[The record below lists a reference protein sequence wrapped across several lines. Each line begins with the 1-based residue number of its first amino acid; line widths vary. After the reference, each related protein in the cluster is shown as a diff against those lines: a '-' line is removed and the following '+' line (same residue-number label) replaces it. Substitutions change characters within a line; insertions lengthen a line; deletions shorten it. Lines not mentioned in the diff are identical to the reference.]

1 MKTNSIIV
9 LIFCSLINFSV
20 YGQEGATKG
29 VRGKLAGISIGKQQ
43 EQMTKDFRYK
53 DSVNFEVKINPD
65 FFLLG
70 TFSDYMGRFAYVNRD
85 TQVDR
90 YYPYEEFLAKYVA
103 DFIERNYNIKVDTQF
118 KESRYSEIFS
128 RTIVEKLHSYY
139 DEQGKLKEGIFDS
152 EEKMYSFLTGVLL
165 RYGENIF
172 DNVFLISV
180 FNSPKRNEIYE
191 LLKSLECIKII
202 YKNYR
207 GNIPTVTKFYF
218 EATPRILKY
227 FNTIRNENVII
238 QSEYKKVNWKMFENS
253 DKETFERLK
262 QQIEEREKEVVNS
275 IKTIFKM

>member
-1 MKTNSIIV
+1 MKTNSIIA

-20 YGQEGATKG
+20 FGQ
-29 VRGKLAGISIGKQQ
+29 VAGHKQ

-53 DSVNFEVKINPD
+53 DSINFETKINPD
-65 FFLLG
+65 YFLLG
-70 TFSDYMGRFAYVNRD
+70 TFSDYMGRFAYVNRE

-103 DFIERNYNIKVDTQF
+103 DFIEKNYDIVVDTQF
-118 KESRYSEIFS
+118 EKSRHSEIFS
-128 RTIVEKLHSYY
+128 RAIAEKLHSYY

-172 DNVFLISV
+172 DDVFLISV
-180 FNSPKRNEIYE
+180 YNSPKRNEIYE
-191 LLKSLECIKII
+191 LLRVLECNKII
-202 YKNYR
+202 YKNFR

-227 FNTIRNENVII
+227 FNHIRNENRII
-238 QSEYKKVNWKMFENS
+238 QGEYKNVILKMFEGS
-253 DKETFERLK
+253 
-262 QQIEEREKEVVNS
+262 EKEEFVEIKKQWEGEEKEFENS

>member
-1 MKTNSIIV
+1 MKKVNSIIA
-9 LIFCSLINFSV
+9 LIFCSLISFSV
-20 YGQEGATKG
+20 FGQ
-29 VRGKLAGISIGKQQ
+29 VAGRSQ

-53 DSVNFEVKINPD
+53 DSINFEARINPD
-65 FFLLG
+65 FLLLG
-70 TFSDYMGRFAYVNRD
+70 TFSDYLGRFAYVNRE

-103 DFIERNYNIKVDTQF
+103 DFIEKNYNIEVEVKF
-118 KESRYSEIFS
+118 AESRHSEIFS
-128 RTIVEKLHSYY
+128 KAIAEKLHSYY

-180 FNSPKRNEIYE
+180 SNSPKRNEIYE
-191 LLKSLECIKII
+191 LLKTLECNKII
-202 YKNYR
+202 YKNFR

-227 FNTIRNENVII
+227 FNIVRNENEII
-238 QSEYKKVNWKMFENS
+238 QSEYKNVIWKMFEGS
-253 DKETFERLK
+253 DKKELEKYK
-262 QQIEEREKEVVNS
+262 QRQEEAEREFENS